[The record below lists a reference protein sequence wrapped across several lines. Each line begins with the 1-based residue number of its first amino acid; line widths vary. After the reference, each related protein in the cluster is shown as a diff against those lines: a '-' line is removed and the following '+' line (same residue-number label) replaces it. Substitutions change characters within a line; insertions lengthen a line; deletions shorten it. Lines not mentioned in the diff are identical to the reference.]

1 MTLTGKLKLTAP
13 ETIGCSRDMVG
24 AHQNLNGLRDLF
36 CFLFPL
42 VQTVYKSTKKCGNYS
57 KKQTGAFFMEHGVCV
72 LRMEYIDVEGA
83 SLGRIHLETSAEH
96 RPNSDGFGSLSLC
109 TGPSGR
115 LYGSD
120 AQWTPQAIHPR
131 RCVRIYVCVS
141 TSNYNCKLAFLSL
154 PMLTA
159 VAGGIVYTAV
169 CQSVYCM
176 ISQKLIKLLSPNLT
190 YNWSTMS
197 PGNSFILGKKGK
209 GQVHDTH
216 SNRLLFTYH

>member
-1 MTLTGKLKLTAP
+1 
-13 ETIGCSRDMVG
+13 MVYVTFSV
-24 AHQNLNGLRDLF
+24 F
-36 CFLFPL
+36 CFHWYKRCINPL
-42 VQTVYKSTKKCGNYS
+42 RNVGITV

-96 RPNSDGFGSLSLC
+96 RPNSDGFGPLSLC

-120 AQWTPQAIHPR
+120 AQWTPQAIYPR